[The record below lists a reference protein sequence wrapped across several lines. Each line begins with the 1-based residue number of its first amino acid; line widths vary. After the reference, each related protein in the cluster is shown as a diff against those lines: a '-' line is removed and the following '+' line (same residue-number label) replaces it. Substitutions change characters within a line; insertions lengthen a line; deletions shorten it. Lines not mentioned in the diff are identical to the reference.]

1 MREAKAIL
9 ELIRERGQKGLPL
22 ERVYRLLYNPDLYLM
37 AYGKIY
43 RNNGSLTPGVT
54 EETAD
59 GMSMHKITSLIEA
72 LRYERYVWSPVKR
85 VYIPKKDGTKRP
97 LGLPPWSDKLL
108 EEVIRLILE
117 AFYEP
122 QFSDHS
128 HGFRPGRGCHTALRE
143 IYYNWGGTT
152 WFVEGDISKC
162 FDSLSHD
169 LLLSTLGEKI
179 HDGRFLQ
186 LIKGLLKAGY
196 LEDWKWNETHSG
208 APQGGIVSPTLSNL
222 YLDKL
227 DQFVEKVLIPAH
239 TTGKERR
246 RSKEYNL
253 LLNRAYRQRQ
263 KGNTREALW
272 WTKQAQQVSSVDPY
286 DPHFRRLRYVRYADD
301 FLLSFI
307 GPKSEAEEI
316 KQQLGRFL
324 QEQLKLELSKTKTL
338 LTHARTET
346 ARFLNYEIHTLQEN
360 AQRDQRRHRRNI
372 NGRVGLRVPKDV
384 IKDKCQ
390 RYKRYRQKTIHRAEL
405 LHDSDLTII
414 ETFQAEYRGI
424 VEYYRLAYN
433 LRCLSE
439 LEGVMETSLTKT
451 LASKFQV
458 SVPKIYDKYGTT
470 FMVEGKP
477 YKVLQV
483 IKERE
488 GKKPLVARWG
498 GIPLKWDID
507 ATIND
512 KRRRK
517 WSWRSE
523 LEKRLLA
530 DLCEYCGTTGAT
542 EEIQV
547 HHIRALKDLDTYTGR
562 NKPAWVKIMA
572 ARKRKTL
579 VLCVTCHQ
587 DVTYGRPMRRLP
599 TSVSRK
605 MMLESAVP

>member
-1 MREAKAIL
+1 
-9 ELIRERGQKGLPL
+9 
-22 ERVYRLLYNPDLYLM
+22 
-37 AYGKIY
+37 
-43 RNNGSLTPGVT
+43 
-54 EETAD
+54 
-59 GMSMHKITSLIEA
+59 
-72 LRYERYVWSPVKR
+72 
-85 VYIPKKDGTKRP
+85 
-97 LGLPPWSDKLL
+97 
-108 EEVIRLILE
+108 
-117 AFYEP
+117 
-122 QFSDHS
+122 
-128 HGFRPGRGCHTALRE
+128 
-143 IYYNWGGTT
+143 
-152 WFVEGDISKC
+152 
-162 FDSLSHD
+162 
-169 LLLSTLGEKI
+169 
-179 HDGRFLQ
+179 
-186 LIKGLLKAGY
+186 
-196 LEDWKWNETHSG
+196 
-208 APQGGIVSPTLSNL
+208 VSPTLSNL

-246 RSKEYNL
+246 RSKEYNM

-263 KGNTREALW
+263 KGNTREALL
-272 WTKQAQQVSSVDPY
+272 WTKQAQQVPSVDPY

-316 KQQLGRFL
+316 KQQLGTFL

-346 ARFLNYEIHTLQEN
+346 ARFLNDEIHTLQEN

-439 LEGVMETSLTKT
+439 LKGVMETSLTKT

-458 SVPKIYDKYGTT
+458 SVPRIYDKYGTT

-498 GIPLKWDID
+498 GIPLKWDIE